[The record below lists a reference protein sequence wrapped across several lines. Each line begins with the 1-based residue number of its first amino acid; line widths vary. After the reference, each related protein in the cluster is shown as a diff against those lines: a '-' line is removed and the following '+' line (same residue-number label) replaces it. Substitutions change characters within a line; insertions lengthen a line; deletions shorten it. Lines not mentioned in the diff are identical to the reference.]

1 MSVCFILFQFFAD
14 KEVALGHH
22 PSNKLTNKNGDKAPL
37 VSWEPYFCVLLQDE
51 QTFTAYRSEEMAV
64 SISCFYSNF
73 PRFFFIY
80 SGVLGGLQIGME
92 KFYSKRCPLQKP
104 HRKEK
109 LNPNTQTCETCVC
122 AVCCVQP

>member
-1 MSVCFILFQFFAD
+1 LSLVFVFAD

-64 SISCFYSNF
+64 SIFRVYSNF
-73 PRFFFIY
+73 PLIFIYFFF
-80 SGVLGGLQIGME
+80 
-92 KFYSKRCPLQKP
+92 
-104 HRKEK
+104 
-109 LNPNTQTCETCVC
+109 
-122 AVCCVQP
+122 

>member
-1 MSVCFILFQFFAD
+1 M
-14 KEVALGHH
+14 ALGHH

-73 PRFFFIY
+73 PRFFFIFIFRCVG
-80 SGVLGGLQIGME
+80 GVTNWDGKSLFE
-92 KFYSKRCPLQKP
+92 KVSASKTPPK
-104 HRKEK
+104 KEK

>member
-1 MSVCFILFQFFAD
+1 LILIAVCFILFQCFAD

-73 PRFFFIY
+73 PRFFYIFRCVGGVTNWDGKKFIRK
-80 SGVLGGLQIGME
+80 GVRFKNPTE
-92 KFYSKRCPLQKP
+92 KKS
-104 HRKEK
+104 
-109 LNPNTQTCETCVC
+109 
-122 AVCCVQP
+122 